1 LPRYMPRKL
10 KTYQTSQGFYDLA
23 VAAPSMKAAL
33 AAWGTSRNLF
43 HQGFAKE
50 TDDSEVIAA
59 AMAKPG
65 VVLQRPV
72 GSDKPFRE
80 HAELPTAASLDAYS
94 QGSKAPPKKARSPK
108 ARKLDERAEH
118 RAAVAFEKEERKRE
132 KQRQKEEAAAAKVR
146 ARRKASME
154 KAERALEDARRDHDE
169 RAALIEKDREVIE
182 RRAEAE
188 QERWQKCKSRLEAA
202 LRKAGR

>member
-1 LPRYMPRKL
+1 MPRKL

-23 VAAPSMKAAL
+23 IAAPSMKAAL

-50 TDDSEVIAA
+50 SDDSEVIAA

-65 VVLQRPV
+65 VVLRRPV

-94 QGSKAPPKKARSPK
+94 DGGKAPRKKARVPK
-108 ARKLDERAEH
+108 ATKLDEKAE
-118 RAAVAFEKEERKRE
+118 RGAAVAFDIEKRRRE
-132 KQRQKEEAAAAKVR
+132 KRRQKEEAAAAKVR
-146 ARRKASME
+146 ARRKAAME
-154 KAERALEDARRDHDE
+154 KAEAALEEARRDHDE
-169 RAALIEKDREVIE
+169 RAASIEKERQALE

-188 QERWQKCKSRLEAA
+188 QQRWQKFKSRLEAS
-202 LRKAGR
+202 LGKAGR